1 MCPLEHT
8 LGQPL
13 VQQLALYEERHDPL
27 AEAAAHH
34 CQIDGRDMDE
44 TTLVVKASLQ
54 EQAVPARMEAAKRS
68 RTLEDHDGCGA
79 QGLAGGLCCEVAH
92 QVVDEAADISVKPL
106 AVSEED
112 AEDLGQVGAVAR
124 PRGED
129 ELPVRQPQQELLVHV
144 LAQKQGA
151 LLRTGGTKSVRW
163 PDQGMEDAAAEGPKV
178 LQWAVG
184 ALAAQ
189 ARLPPWGLVHLILAI
204 PLR

>member
-1 MCPLEHT
+1 MK
-8 LGQPL
+8 PL
-13 VQQLALYEERHDPL
+13 V
-27 AEAAAHH
+27 
-34 CQIDGRDMDE
+34 
-44 TTLVVKASLQ
+44 
-54 EQAVPARMEAAKRS
+54 
-68 RTLEDHDGCGA
+68 
-79 QGLAGGLCCEVAH
+79 
-92 QVVDEAADISVKPL
+92 
-106 AVSEED
+106 VSEED
-112 AEDLGQVGAVAR
+112 AEDLGQVGAAAR

-178 LQWAVG
+178 LQSAVG

-189 ARLPPWGLVHLILAI
+189 ARLPPWGLVHWILAT